1 MQLLNA
7 AILSNLIVAV
17 TRGRVMSELGDRMRS
32 AREAVL
38 VSLPSMAR
46 RTRWSEA
53 YLQQIEAG
61 DQPVEPRHVAA
72 YATALRVPVEALYGS
87 PLWVLRD
94 DVAGHRLLPGDAQR
108 VEVLL
113 KHPRSLDHA
122 ALETLSRV
130 LADIRRLED
139 KIGATHVI
147 PLVDGQRRLVGRF
160 AAEARPAVRS
170 ETVGLLSELEQYRGW
185 LAVPGRQWQH
195 AGRHF
200 ERAAHLAMEADD
212 PQRLSTALS
221 FSAYR
226 ALRRREFRTAEALS
240 AAARRD
246 TRVDPGLR
254 TYETFQR
261 AEILARIGD
270 HPEALR
276 LLAEADGM
284 VDQLPPAEEL
294 PPSGY
299 WYTPP
304 FFLGQ
309 RAFVLYALGD
319 DTAAGRTARDC
330 LAEMPAEWTS
340 SEWAARRR
348 ELARLT

>member
-1 MQLLNA
+1 M
-7 AILSNLIVAV
+7 
-17 TRGRVMSELGDRMRS
+17 
-32 AREAVL
+32 
-38 VSLPSMAR
+38 
-46 RTRWSEA
+46 
-53 YLQQIEAG
+53 
-61 DQPVEPRHVAA
+61 AA

-147 PLVDGQRRLVGRF
+147 PLVDGQRRLR
-160 AAEARPAVRS
+160 RAVRRRS
-170 ETVGLLSELEQYRGW
+170 ASGRPVRDGRAAVRARTVPRL
-185 LAVPGRQWQH
+185 
-195 AGRHF
+195 AGRPRPPVAARHGDF